1 MNIYNLYHIMSKN
14 TTENNSNTH
23 MIIDD
28 SRLGTK
34 VVVIKGDH
42 KVIGDRKVRITPL
55 TETVNRSKH
64 FVVPEAIK
72 TIEFKGE
79 EIKEIFRLNTHMMLS
94 KEKLGSRVGVIK
106 GKQRVIGEN
115 RVTFEEIFET
125 DPKMHFVIPRVIQTV
140 EVEEGITKMF
150 RLRNR
155 DSEENEE
162 L

>member
-1 MNIYNLYHIMSKN
+1 MNIYNLYHIMAMN
-14 TTENNSNTH
+14 NTENNTNTH
-23 MIIDD
+23 MIIDET
-28 SRLGTK
+28 RLGTK
-34 VVVIKGDH
+34 VIVIKGDH

-55 TETVNRSKH
+55 TETVNRVKH

-94 KEKLGSRVGVIK
+94 KEKLGTRVAVIK

-140 EVEEGITKMF
+140 EVEEGITKMY
-150 RLRNR
+150 RLRNKE
-155 DSEENEE
+155 SEDN
-162 L
+162 